1 MSFVF
6 LSRLTRRNKILKL
19 NCAGNQLQRSDRT
32 PQMNLRELDA
42 TIQRHVAYNQQIL
55 LCVSMTTEVAV
66 SLAEQGDDQ
75 EVEEMNNNIY
85 LQILLTCYGALSL
98 SVH

>member
-1 MSFVF
+1 
-6 LSRLTRRNKILKL
+6 
-19 NCAGNQLQRSDRT
+19 
-32 PQMNLRELDA
+32 MNLRELDA

-75 EVEEMNNNIY
+75 EVVLDCHSTNII
-85 LQILLTCYGALSL
+85 ILFCD
-98 SVH
+98 

>member
-1 MSFVF
+1 
-6 LSRLTRRNKILKL
+6 
-19 NCAGNQLQRSDRT
+19 
-32 PQMNLRELDA
+32 MNLRELDA

-75 EVEEMNNNIY
+75 EARNKFNNN
-85 LQILLTCYGALSL
+85 CYNIQLRLEGYRPTAK
-98 SVH
+98 